1 VIKHKERTETGRLLR
16 NGRAFSNRRSRR
28 SDTRKSDGL
37 VHPHWI
43 RNSSRR
49 IRGAPPLTY
58 RPVMTAKPPGR
69 SERSPPRLRMCL
81 GTIRQRSNVDRVTTA
96 RIDAQTPPSNGDR
109 PDTMVPER
117 QDTKHRRSQTRD
129 HTASPARQCDG
140 VANPGGMLPRKI
152 GNVAFFRN
160 RRDDR
165 LGRRNGN
172 GRQMRRPF
180 LRIYSTQREHRL
192 AVSRA
197 PPDGAAKRVEVR

>member
-1 VIKHKERTETGRLLR
+1 
-16 NGRAFSNRRSRR
+16 
-28 SDTRKSDGL
+28 
-37 VHPHWI
+37 
-43 RNSSRR
+43 
-49 IRGAPPLTY
+49 
-58 RPVMTAKPPGR
+58 MTAKPPGR

-81 GTIRQRSNVDRVTTA
+81 GTIRQRSNVDRITTA

-129 HTASPARQCDG
+129 HAASPARQCNG

-152 GNVAFFRN
+152 GNVALFCN
-160 RRDDR
+160 RRDDL

-180 LRIYSTQREHRL
+180 LRIYSTQRALRL

-197 PPDGAAKRVEVR
+197 PPDGAVKRVAARSPSVRRSSSVKPLRRSAATPRRADGKVTHARARLGMRARFGAR